1 VVAGSIQRKLCQD
14 TMGALLPPGL
24 LGAYSTAKNCLQ
36 LHHATWDHDQ
46 QPGVTLHWL
55 CIFSHLQNLLVTY
68 GARRKHRRL
77 YMLIMKP
84 WQSSP
89 GGRSDRRICVPVLK
103 PRPGLVLPAGLVLN
117 ERSLSDQPVP
127 AKTYL
132 AWSPVSGGDTA
143 DWLRAMISRVR

>member
-1 VVAGSIQRKLCQD
+1 
-14 TMGALLPPGL
+14 MGPRPAARSHAALAVHFL
-24 LGAYSTAKNCLQ
+24 TFAKFVGDLWRQ
-36 LHHATWDHDQ
+36 AQAQEPVHADHE
-46 QPGVTLHWL
+46 TLA
-55 CIFSHLQNLLVTY
+55 II
-68 GARRKHRRL
+68 ARRTL
-77 YMLIMKP
+77 
-84 WQSSP
+84 
-89 GGRSDRRICVPVLK
+89 RSTHLPVLK